1 MKISTLYT
9 LFQECSGVTTDS
21 RKIVPDILYIA
32 LRGEKFNGNEFAA
45 EALRTGA
52 LYAVIDDPA
61 YDQPENDKIILVE
74 DSLKT
79 LQELAS
85 YHRKALGTTII
96 GITGTNGKTTTKE
109 LIAAVLSGSY
119 RVLYTQGN
127 LYNHIGVPL
136 TLLQLTPQ
144 HQLAVIEMGASHP
157 GEIRTLAD
165 IADPDCGLITNVGKA
180 HLEGFSSFE
189 GVIRTKG
196 ELYEYLR
203 EKKGSTVF
211 IHHENSYLMDR
222 AQRLNAIYYGTEEDL
237 YVNGRITGSSPYLSF
252 EWKAG
257 REGAHHP
264 RETRLIGAYNF
275 ENALA
280 AITIGR
286 YFDVE
291 PHKINEALSGYTPT
305 NNRSQLT
312 ETVKNKLIL
321 DAYNANPTSMKAA
334 LTNFKIMNAPRKM
347 VILGDMKELGED
359 SHEEHQK
366 IVSLLEDSQFERV
379 ILVGGNFCQT
389 ENSYECYN
397 TTEKTLRAL
406 ETASP
411 EGYLI
416 LIKGSNS
423 MHLTQVTNHL

>member
-9 LFQECSGVTTDS
+9 LFQRCSGVTTDS
-21 RKIVPDILYIA
+21 RKIVSGVLYIA

-45 EALRTGA
+45 EALRKGA
-52 LYAVIDDPA
+52 LYAVMDDPA
-61 YDQPENDKIILVE
+61 CAEPGNDQMILVE
-74 DSLKT
+74 DSLST

-85 YHRKALGTTII
+85 YHRKVLGTTII

-127 LYNHIGVPL
+127 LNNHIGVPL

-157 GEIRTLAD
+157 GEIHTLAS

-180 HLEGFSSFE
+180 HLEGFGSFE

-211 IHHENSYLMDR
+211 IHHENSYLMGI
-222 AQRLNAIYYGTEEDL
+222 AQGLNAVYYGTEEGL
-237 YVNGRITGSSPYLSF
+237 YVNGRITGSSPYLSL
-252 EWKAG
+252 EWKSG
-257 REGAHHP
+257 REGNHP
-264 RETRLIGAYNF
+264 IETRLIGAYNL

-280 AITIGR
+280 AITLGW
-286 YFDVE
+286 YFGVE
-291 PHKINEALSGYTPT
+291 PQKINEALSGYTPT

-312 ETVKNKLIL
+312 ETSKNKLIL

-334 LTNFKIMNAPRKM
+334 VTNFETIDAPRKM

-359 SHEEHQK
+359 SYEEHQK
-366 IVSLLEDSQFERV
+366 IVSLLEDAHFERV
-379 ILVGGNFCQT
+379 ILVGENFCQT
-389 ENSYECYN
+389 DNSYECYD
-397 TTEKTLRAL
+397 TTEKALRAL

-423 MHLTQVTNHL
+423 MHLNKVTGYL

>member
-9 LFQECSGVTTDS
+9 LFQRCSGVTTDS
-21 RKIVPDILYIA
+21 RKIVPGVLYIA

-45 EALRTGA
+45 EALRKGA
-52 LYAVIDDPA
+52 LYAVMDDPA
-61 YDQPENDKIILVE
+61 CAEPGNDQMILVE
-74 DSLKT
+74 DSLNT

-85 YHRKALGTTII
+85 YHRKVLGTTII

-119 RVLYTQGN
+119 RVLYTQCN
-127 LYNHIGVPL
+127 LNNHIGVPL

-157 GEIRTLAD
+157 GEIRTLAS

-180 HLEGFSSFE
+180 HLEGFGSFE

-196 ELYEYLR
+196 ELYDYLR
-203 EKKGSTVF
+203 EKKESTVF
-211 IHHENSYLMDR
+211 IHHENIYLMNMAR
-222 AQRLNAIYYGTEEDL
+222 KLNTIYYGTGNDL
-237 YVNGRITGSSPYLSF
+237 YVNGRITGASPYLSF
-252 EWKAG
+252 EWKSG
-257 REGAHHP
+257 REGTYYP
-264 RETRLIGAYNF
+264 IETRLIGVYNF

-286 YFDVE
+286 FFGVE
-291 PHKINEALSGYTPT
+291 PRKINEALSSYTPT

-312 ETVKNKLIL
+312 ETAKNRLIL

-334 LTNFKIMNAPRKM
+334 LTNFETIDAPRKM

-359 SHEEHQK
+359 SAQEHQA
-366 IVSLLEDSQFERV
+366 IISLLEEFNFERV
-379 ILVGGNFCQT
+379 ILVGENFCRT
-389 ENSYECYN
+389 ENSFNCYD
-397 TTEKTLRAL
+397 TTEKALRAL
-406 ETASP
+406 ESASP

-423 MHLTQVTNHL
+423 MHLNKVTGYL